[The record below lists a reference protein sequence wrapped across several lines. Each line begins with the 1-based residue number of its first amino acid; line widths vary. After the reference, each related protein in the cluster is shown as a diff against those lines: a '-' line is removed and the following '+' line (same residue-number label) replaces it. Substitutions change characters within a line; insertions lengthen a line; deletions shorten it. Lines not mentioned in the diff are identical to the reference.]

1 MTHYSFLMVCSFF
14 NNCKESDV
22 CQYNYRCYE
31 APEQLKNMENDF
43 KIKYVVPFVNAAF
56 DVNDKLVVY
65 W

>member
-1 MTHYSFLMVCSFF
+1 MTHSSFLMICSFF

-22 CQYNYRCYE
+22 CQYNYRYYE

-43 KIKYVVPFVNAAF
+43 KIKYVAPFVNAAF